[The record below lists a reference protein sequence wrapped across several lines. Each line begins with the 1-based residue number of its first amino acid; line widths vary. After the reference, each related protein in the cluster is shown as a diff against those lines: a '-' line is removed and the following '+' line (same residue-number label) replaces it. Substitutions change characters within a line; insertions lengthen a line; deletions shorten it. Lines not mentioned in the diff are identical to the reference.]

1 MNNIYSMFKLRSSLN
16 NYLII
21 IKIIYLLIFSL
32 LFNLLIINSSYSSSN
47 NSNIDYYDSYY
58 NSLGNNSV
66 FNGFSINSSIGLLN
80 GLTVGVGYS
89 FNKYA
94 SIHNLGIVNYFITNI
109 GVRLEYG
116 NLSPINSVISNR
128 LSKYNLIKN
137 NNIGSSSNNINGST
151 KSILVDFYPFNN
163 FYYLRNIR
171 LVTGYYIG
179 DIELSFN
186 YFNNKTDKIFLT
198 MDGIKYSLDNMVNS
212 HLLLETKYKN
222 KIKGP
227 YLGMGIDLPVSSN
240 FNLFIDGGVV
250 LTDKK
255 PIIDSYINGDG
266 QISVT
271 RKVYE
276 ESLGIWHD
284 LTTNFNPDGNRY
296 DINDLNEFLTSVTN
310 YYKKYLKP
318 IDTRYYPIIKLGMK
332 YSF

>member
-89 FNKYA
+89 FNKYG

-109 GVRLEYG
+109 GIRLEYS

-137 NNIGSSSNNINGST
+137 NNIGSSSNYISGST
-151 KSILVDFYPFNN
+151 KSILVDFYPFSN
-163 FYYLRNIR
+163 FYYLRNLR

-186 YFNNKTDKIFLT
+186 YFNNKTDETFLT
-198 MDGIKYSLDNMVNS
+198 MDGRKYSLDNMVNS

-266 QISVT
+266 QISF
-271 RKVYE
+271 KENIYDIYGNFLYE
-276 ESLGIWHD
+276 DEQV
-284 LTTNFNPDGNRY
+284 FNPDGNRY
-296 DINDLNEFLTSVTN
+296 DNNDLNEFLTSITN
-310 YYKKYLKP
+310 YYKKYLKL